1 MAALIGKI
9 NADDGRSQVQR
20 LARRRVDV
28 QAATW
33 HTFVDATMLADGS
46 GSLEV
51 RQGGQVVH
59 RFAWGPEAS
68 GCPERTTRKA
78 A

>member
-9 NADDGRSQVQR
+9 DSDDGRSQVQR
-20 LARRRVDV
+20 LAHRRVDV

-59 RFAWGPEAS
+59 RFAWGPETGRGTDRPA
-68 GCPERTTRKA
+68 RKA

>member
-9 NADDGRSQVQR
+9 DSDDGRSQAQR

-33 HTFVDATMLADGS
+33 HTFVDATVLADGS

-59 RFAWGPEAS
+59 RFVWGPEAS

>member
-9 NADDGRSQVQR
+9 DSDDGRSQVQR

-33 HTFVDATMLADGS
+33 HTFVDATMLANGS

-68 GCPERTTRKA
+68 WCPERTARKA

>member
-20 LARRRVDV
+20 LAGRRVDV

-33 HTFVDATMLADGS
+33 HTFVHTTMLADGS
-46 GSLEV
+46 GSVEV
-51 RQGGQVVH
+51 RHGGQVVH
-59 RFAWGPEAS
+59 QFAWGPEAS

>member
-9 NADDGRSQVQR
+9 NADDGRSQAQR

-33 HTFVDATMLADGS
+33 HTFVDATVLADGS

-51 RQGGQVVH
+51 RQGEQVVH
-59 RFAWGPEAS
+59 RFAWGPETGRCSAR
-68 GCPERTTRKA
+68 GANRA